1 MSRSRRAMPTLWGHR
16 PLAPSLALPVGQLRQ
31 GVNVSA
37 PHLLTHLLSEDD
49 LITSILLP
57 RGTYRASVMGEPPVG
72 SNVVFCGVSL
82 FCIAGGTIVER

>member
-1 MSRSRRAMPTLWGHR
+1 VGPSAI
-16 PLAPSLALPVGQLRQ
+16 APSLALPVGQLRQ
-31 GVNVSA
+31 GVNVRP

-57 RGTYRASVMGEPPVG
+57 RGTWRASVMGEPPVG
-72 SNVVFCGVSL
+72 RNVVFCGVNL